1 MLLALLAPAAFALP
15 LLVERFDAE
24 PQYWDE
30 RVAEGK
36 GGPSSKY
43 VIGGGVIT
51 FTADDRTKKF
61 VSYGHR
67 VALRGVEW
75 LDVSAKVT
83 VSGVNNPSATAICGA
98 FIRFD
103 TGLVVPTRP
112 CDARADTA
120 PHRRYIPVPPTSR
133 DMEVGV
139 LLSAAG
145 TVTVDDL
152 VVDTTP
158 PELKT
163 LVRGGFVYH
172 WLGNDAFREEQLE
185 ANDLKLAELSS
196 FFGTKPGT
204 KLDYW
209 KYPDVATLEMFA
221 GVRRDYIVS
230 GTRIDTV
237 LRNDTRA
244 LVAALSAAWGSPP
257 VMLFEGLAVHLA
269 SDWDGRDPKLTT
281 RTQVNDGT
289 APSLVT
295 LLDPAKFAAE
305 PPERAYPQAGAFISW
320 IVATKGA
327 AAVQACF
334 AGTSSA
340 KTVAQNQAA
349 IEAALGA
356 PLGTIEA
363 EFRASL

>member
-1 MLLALLAPAAFALP
+1 MLLALFTPAAFALP

-43 VIGGGVIT
+43 EIGGGVIT
-51 FTADDRTKKF
+51 FTADERTKKF
-61 VSYGHR
+61 VAYGHR

-83 VSGVNNPSATAICGA
+83 IAGLKNPDGTDLCGA

-103 TGLVVPTRP
+103 TGLVVPTRG
-112 CDARADTA
+112 CEARADSA

-139 LLSAAG
+139 ALTTAG

-158 PELKT
+158 PDLKT
-163 LVRGGFVYH
+163 LVRGGFQYH
-172 WLGNDAFREEQLE
+172 WIGNDAFREEQLE
-185 ANDLKLAELSS
+185 QNDLKLAELSS
-196 FFGTKPGT
+196 FFGTKPGG
-204 KLDYW
+204 KLEYW
-209 KYPDVATLEMFA
+209 KYPDSATLEMFT
-221 GVRRDYIVS
+221 GLRRDYIAS

-244 LVAALSAAWGSPP
+244 LVAALSRSWGDPP
-257 VMLFEGLAVHLA
+257 AMLFEGLSVHLA
-269 SDWDGRDPKLTT
+269 GDWDGRDPKLST
-281 RTQVNDGT
+281 RTQVNEGT
-289 APSLVT
+289 APTLLT

-305 PPERAYPQAGAFISW
+305 PPERAYTQAGAFVSW

-327 AAVQACF
+327 PAVQACF
-334 AGTSSA
+334 AGTGKT
-340 KTVAQNQAA
+340 KTVEQNQAA

-356 PLGTIEA
+356 PLSKIEA